1 MSNTYQI
8 ACAQVIG
15 ILRNLPKKQYDMIPL
30 EVIKYYE
37 ANIDKNY
44 KFKIGE
50 ELSKQSRIIMI
61 TLIKKYFLND
71 IENELL
77 DESLIRNSNI
87 IENEKK
93 EKYDVDKIF
102 NKNKTYKTLGND
114 IGKEMIE
121 YKETII
127 SKIVKFFKNI
137 FKL

>member
-8 ACAQVIG
+8 ACTQVIG

>member
-8 ACAQVIG
+8 ACTQVIE

-87 IENEKK
+87 VENEKK

-102 NKNKTYKTLGND
+102 NKNKTYETLSND